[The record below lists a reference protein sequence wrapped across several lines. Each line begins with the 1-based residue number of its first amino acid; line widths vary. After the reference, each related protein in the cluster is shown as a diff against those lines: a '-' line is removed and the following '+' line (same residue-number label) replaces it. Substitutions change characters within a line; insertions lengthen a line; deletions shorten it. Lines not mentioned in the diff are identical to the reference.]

1 MNTIRTY
8 NMNTIEGRRLS
19 KQANRANFSQKTTA
33 MATAYSAMKLRGID
47 SGIKEM
53 NSSMQASIGVQE
65 DIRAFVAANAAQNVA
80 LTAQVKSL
88 DAKFKAAADMAQ
100 KQYLMQQR
108 DSEENRQ
115 RRLAEDREK
124 ELRKL
129 EEKELQNLKNT
140 LFLVSEEANLIFES
154 GLTTL
159 ERYYTLEKLLE
170 YTGMINHEA
179 FKEFSDKKFLSD
191 TTKQIKE
198 NIKILK
204 GSFTSLDKKDF
215 DTIQDIEAFDEDKAA
230 ERFLKKV
237 TAEIYA
243 LKTQEKLLMDIRELV
258 EPILSKFKNPSLV
271 ESREIKAALKKIA
284 KEIKSFRK
292 AVKL

>member
-8 NMNTIEGRRLS
+8 NMNTIEGKRLA
-19 KQANRANFSQKTTA
+19 KQAKAANFSQKATA

-47 SGIKEM
+47 SGITEM
-53 NSSMQASIGVQE
+53 NSSLRASIGVQE
-65 DIRAFVAANAAQNVA
+65 DIRACVAANAAQNVA
-80 LTAQVKSL
+80 QTAQLKSM
-88 DAKFKAAADMAQ
+88 DAKLKAAADTAQ

-115 RRLAEDREK
+115 RQLAEDREK

-154 GLTTL
+154 DLTTL

-179 FKEFSDKKFLSD
+179 FTEFSDKKFLSD

-215 DTIQDIEAFDEDKAA
+215 DTIQDIESFDEDKAA
-230 ERFLKKV
+230 EGFLKKV
-237 TAEIYA
+237 TAEMYT
-243 LKTQEKLLMDIRELV
+243 LKMGEQLLVDVLKLV
-258 EPILSKFKNPSLV
+258 EPILSKFKNPSLD
-271 ESREIKAALKKIA
+271 ESREIKAELKKIA
-284 KEIKSFRK
+284 KEINSFRK